1 MDGCGLRAREPDA
14 LAVRAESQVVDGVRR
29 SQATGDSGPTLPDN
43 KSGFDH
49 PAPPS
54 MVVKPSYVIGLPDDR
69 ANRAAP
75 ESMTP
80 PAAAIVIHSTS
91 GGGFSWSDAAIGAI
105 AMLGL
110 AFVLGAGL
118 AAVRGHR
125 RHAAA

>member
-1 MDGCGLRAREPDA
+1 MFRKSHTPIAIVA
-14 LAVRAESQVVDGVRR
+14 LALALAASPAAVLAN
-29 SQATGDSGPTLPDN
+29 SGPTLPDN

>member
-1 MDGCGLRAREPDA
+1 MFRKPHTPIAIVA
-14 LAVRAESQVVDGVRR
+14 LALALAASPAAVLAN
-29 SQATGDSGPTLPDN
+29 SGPTLPDN

-75 ESMTP
+75 DSMTP
-80 PAAAIVIHSTS
+80 PAATIVVHSTS
-91 GGGFSWSDAAIGAI
+91 GDGFSWSDAAIGAI

>member
-1 MDGCGLRAREPDA
+1 AQPHGKAGLVATFSPCLYRPRRRCSQRPAARAGEETEGGSSMFRKPHTPIAIVA
-14 LAVRAESQVVDGVRR
+14 LALALAASPAAVLAN
-29 SQATGDSGPTLPDN
+29 SGPTLPDN

-80 PAAAIVIHSTS
+80 PAAAIVIHST
-91 GGGFSWSDAAIGAI
+91 
-105 AMLGL
+105 
-110 AFVLGAGL
+110 
-118 AAVRGHR
+118 
-125 RHAAA
+125 

>member
-1 MDGCGLRAREPDA
+1 MFRKPHTPIAIVA
-14 LAVRAESQVVDGVRR
+14 LALALAASPAAVLAN
-29 SQATGDSGPTLPDN
+29 SGPTLPDN

-54 MVVKPSYVIGLPDDR
+54 MVVNPSYVIGLPDDR

-75 ESMTP
+75 DSMTP
-80 PAAAIVIHSTS
+80 PAATIVIHSTS
-91 GGGFSWSDAAIGAI
+91 GGGFSWSDAAI
-105 AMLGL
+105 AMLAL
-110 AFVLGAGL
+110 AFVLVAGL